1 MSGHSKWTQIKRQK
15 GVADAKRGQLFTKI
29 GREIT
34 VAARHGGGDP
44 EANFRLRLVV
54 QKARDNNM
62 PAENIER
69 AMKRGAGGSEGAVL
83 EEVTYEGYGP
93 GGTAILLQTL
103 TDNRNRTVSDL
114 RNTFTRGGGNLGEAG
129 SVTWLFE
136 QRGVI
141 FVDINRDMDAEELE
155 LQAIDAGA
163 DDVKVEDSSLEIYTK
178 PEDLES
184 VRKALVGKGLS
195 IASAELSMVPKTAVQ
210 LDEKPALQTLRL
222 LDRLEDMDDVQ
233 HVFSNADFSVEVVEK
248 YSAQT

>member
-114 RNTFTRGGGNLGEAG
+114 RNIFTRGGGNLGEAG